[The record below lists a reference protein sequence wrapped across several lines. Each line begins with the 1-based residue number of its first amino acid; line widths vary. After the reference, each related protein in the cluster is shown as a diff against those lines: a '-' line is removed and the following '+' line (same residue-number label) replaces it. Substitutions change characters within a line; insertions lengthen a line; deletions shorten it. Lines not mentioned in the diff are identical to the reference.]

1 MKKFCKKLV
10 LFCTMYILLGMS
22 SMIAILCSWI
32 CLPVS
37 MIIGGVGLFLIE
49 YYVEHYDRFNDKME
63 E

>member
-10 LFCTMYILLGMS
+10 LFMAMYVLLGLS
-22 SMIAILCSWI
+22 SMIAIQCSWI

-49 YYVEHYDRFNDKME
+49 YYVEHYDRFNDNIK
-63 E
+63 

>member
-1 MKKFCKKLV
+1 MRKYWKKLV
-10 LFCTMYILLGMS
+10 LFVAMYVLLGLS

-49 YYVEHYDRFNDKME
+49 YYVEHYDRFNDKMD
-63 E
+63 